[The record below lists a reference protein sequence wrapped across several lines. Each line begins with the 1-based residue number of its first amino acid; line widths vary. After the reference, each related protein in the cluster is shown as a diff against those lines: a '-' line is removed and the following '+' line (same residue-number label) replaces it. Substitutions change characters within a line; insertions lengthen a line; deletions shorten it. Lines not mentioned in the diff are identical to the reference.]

1 MNRHEERISIIQ
13 ALYMIDIT
21 KCIVEDSFLAVQIT
35 DFVVESV
42 RKVNEFLLDIDEII
56 ISNLKNWSLKRLN
69 YVDRAI
75 VRLAVYEMKYTDT
88 PPTVVINEAIE
99 LSKEYSKT
107 EDFNSQAFNNRL
119 LDDILKNL

>member
-13 ALYMIDIT
+13 ALYMIDIS
-21 KCIVEDSFLAVQIT
+21 KCSIEDSFQAVQIT
-35 DFVVESV
+35 DFVVEAV
-42 RKVNEFLLDIDEII
+42 RKVGEYLLDIDELI
-56 ISNLKNWSLKRLN
+56 ISNLKSWSLKRLN

-75 VRLAVYEMKYTDT
+75 VRLAVYEMKYTET
-88 PPTVVINEAIE
+88 HPSIVINEAIE

>member
-13 ALYMIDIT
+13 ALYMIDIR

-42 RKVNEFLLDIDEII
+42 RKVNEYLLEIDEII

-88 PPTVVINEAIE
+88 PPTVVLNEAIE
-99 LSKEYSKT
+99 LSKEFTQT

-119 LDDILKNL
+119 LDDIYKNL